1 MILVVSRVSTMKF
14 LKRSQ
19 QMSQTVL
26 RFHKIQKSAVK
37 SKFSMWTHIFP
48 SNFHKINHLSHLHS
62 LVLSTKNWCRTYN
75 IHSEIAS
82 MFYSNQKETASNTL
96 NMIFWSRNTEI
107 VFSIKMYSNNIS
119 FIHSLQCTEYWHAS
133 FVSVLSSN
141 FRTNVLVKSIIKW
154 NTTEEYL

>member
-48 SNFHKINHLSHLHS
+48 SNVHKINHLSHSIYIHWYYLQE
-62 LVLSTKNWCRTYN
+62 NWCRTYN
-75 IHSEIAS
+75 IHSEITS
-82 MFYSNQKETASNTL
+82 KFYNSQKETASNAL
-96 NMIFWSRNTEI
+96 NMTFWSRNTET
-107 VFSIKMYSNNIS
+107 VFSFKMYSNNIS
-119 FIHSLQCTEYWHAS
+119 FIHSLQCTKYWHAS

-141 FRTNVLVKSIIKW
+141 FRIIFSQ
-154 NTTEEYL
+154 